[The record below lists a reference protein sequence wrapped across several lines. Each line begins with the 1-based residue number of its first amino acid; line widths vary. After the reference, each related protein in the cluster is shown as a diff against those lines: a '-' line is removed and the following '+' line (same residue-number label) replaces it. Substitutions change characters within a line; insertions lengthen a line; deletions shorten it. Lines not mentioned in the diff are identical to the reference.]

1 MNRELIFHTKYILIF
16 NSKKKILLQKHY
28 WKNISCI
35 VYTIRFSYNLISE
48 IILLKNNND
57 IFIYFFFM
65 LFELPKCATNI
76 ITYYIKIN

>member
-35 VYTIRFSYNLISE
+35 VY
-48 IILLKNNND
+48 IL
-57 IFIYFFFM
+57 
-65 LFELPKCATNI
+65 
-76 ITYYIKIN
+76 